1 MVYIQKHADVQV
13 PVSANI
19 QDFTDGNFQASVVEA
34 SKSTPILVDFYAE
47 WCFPCRMLEPILE
60 EVAKELQ
67 GKAIVGRVNT
77 DKNFIGKK
85 FGINKIPT
93 VFIIKNGEIKT
104 AFYGV
109 VQRDNSQSPD
119 GIALRICRKY
129 GVQEP
134 YFISH
139 LFTNLSLWRGQF

>member
-1 MVYIQKHADVQV
+1 MRKTGIIIATVAIVLLMGGLILVWSTYKQADVQV

-19 QDFTDGNFQASVVEA
+19 KDFTDDNFQVSVVEA
-34 SKSTPILVDFYAE
+34 SKSTPILVDFYAD
-47 WCFPCRMLEPILE
+47 WCLPCRMLEPILE
-60 EVAKELQ
+60 EVAKELE

-85 FGINKIPT
+85 FGINKIPA

-109 VQRDNSQSPD
+109 VPKET
-119 GIALRICRKY
+119 IVKALT
-129 GVQEP
+129 E
-134 YFISH
+134 
-139 LFTNLSLWRGQF
+139 